1 MIGVFGS
8 RVSAAFKT
16 LRGVPSSGA
25 NKVGGLVRD
34 WYAGSWQQNRE
45 LIVHKSERYYAVFA
59 CMTLIAGDI
68 AKLPVNVVKE
78 QADGTWKKTGG
89 PLQKLINKP
98 NSYQTRIQF
107 IESWILSKMLHG
119 NTYVLKIRDGS
130 GAVKEWRVLDPN
142 YVTVLVSDSGNVYYQ
157 LATDTLSGVNSSNV
171 QVPASEIIHDRFN
184 CLYHPLVGLSP
195 IYAASLAASQGLS
208 IQKNSVK
215 LFNNGGQAPGILTAP
230 GQIDEEDAAR
240 IKAHWESEYGGAD
253 NAGKVAVLG
262 SGLEFKTA
270 SMTSVDAQLI
280 EQLRWSAE
288 VVCGTYHVP
297 PYMIGVG
304 SLPNANN
311 VQALILQYYS
321 QCLQVLIESMELLL
335 DEGAEVD
342 EDVGYEFDIESLL
355 RMDGKAMAEYLKN
368 LKEASILTID
378 EARAK
383 IGYAPVKGGDTI
395 YMQQQNYALSALVK
409 RDAKD
414 DPFSTTEAPAET
426 PDTTSSDEDEVE
438 SDAEETKSAI
448 NVAVKSFKVDMKALF
463 NGGKK
468 IESI

>member
-1 MIGVFGS
+1 MIGFIGG
-8 RVSAAFKT
+8 RVSAAVKA
-16 LRGVPSSGA
+16 LRGTPSALNSR
-25 NKVGGLVRD
+25 VGGLVRD
-34 WYAGSWQQNRE
+34 WYAGAWQQNRE
-45 LIVHKSERYYAVFA
+45 RVVHKAERYYAVFA

-68 AKLPVNVVKE
+68 AKLPIKVVKL
-78 QADGTWKKTGG
+78 QDDGTWKEEGG
-89 PLQKLINKP
+89 QLSKLINKP
-98 NSYQTRIQF
+98 NPFQTRIQF
-107 IESWILSKMLHG
+107 IENWILSKMLHG

-130 GAVKEWRVLDPN
+130 NNVKEWRILDPN

-157 LATDTLSGVNSSNV
+157 LSHDALGGVV
-171 QVPASEIIHDRFN
+171 QGGIQVPASEIIHDRFN

-195 IYAASLAASQGLS
+195 LYAASLAASQGLS
-208 IQKNSVK
+208 IQKNSIN

-230 GQIDEEDAAR
+230 GQIDEEDAKE
-240 IKAHWESEYGGAD
+240 IKARWEAEYGGA
-253 NAGKVAVLG
+253 NNVGKVAILG
-262 SGLEFKTA
+262 SGFEYKSS
-270 SMTSVDAQLI
+270 SMSSVDAQLI
-280 EQLRWSAE
+280 DQLKWSAE

-321 QCLQVLIESMELLL
+321 QCLQVLIESLELLL

-355 RMDGKAMAEYLKN
+355 RMDGKAMSDYLKN

-414 DPFSTTEAPAET
+414 DPFSTGSPPAET
-426 PDTTSSDEDEVE
+426 SPAAAEDEE
-438 SDAEETKSAI
+438 GDEEETK
-448 NVAVKSFKVDMKALF
+448 AVMGYATKSFAFKMKAIAT
-463 NGGKK
+463 GGKNL
-468 IESI
+468 ESI